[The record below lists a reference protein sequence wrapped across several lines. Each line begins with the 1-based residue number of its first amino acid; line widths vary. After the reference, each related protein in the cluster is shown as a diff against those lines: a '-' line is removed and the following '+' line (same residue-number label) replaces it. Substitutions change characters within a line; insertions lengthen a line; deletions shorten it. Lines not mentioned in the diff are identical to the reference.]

1 MQLLDKIHTR
11 YCVYRSLKF
20 FFLHDPERKT
30 YDVLSI
36 LRGNGNEW
44 YKILGK
50 NDISKDT
57 RTKEDTDS
65 CWVTAC
71 GCRGAY
77 ISKNDY

>member
-1 MQLLDKIHTR
+1 M
-11 YCVYRSLKF
+11 
-20 FFLHDPERKT
+20 

-36 LRGNGNEW
+36 LRRNGNEW

-50 NDISKDT
+50 NDIFKDT
-57 RTKEDTDS
+57 RTKEDIDS

-77 ISKNDY
+77 ISKNVY